1 MKKIVL
7 ICIAAISVASCSL
20 LDSKKATDYN
30 NKIVEEQSKIIKS
43 VFELVNVMQTSDS
56 LHAQQKRAELV
67 TIVDAAIKN
76 AHTLSYSGDD
86 KGLKASYQKL
96 LEFYKKTMSQDYT
109 EIIAISFDKNAD
121 ASAAQRVQEKVDA
134 ISTAESAIDK
144 QFQDAQMAFAKEHN
158 MKVQENELQE
168 QINKINSET
177 DRKSVV

>member
-7 ICIAAISVASCSL
+7 ICITAISVASCSF
-20 LDSKKATDYN
+20 LDSQKATEYN
-30 NKIVEEQSKIIKS
+30 NKIVEEQNKIVKS

-76 AHTLSYSGDD
+76 AQALSYSGDD
-86 KGLKASYQKL
+86 KGLKATYQKM
-96 LEFYKKTMSQDYT
+96 LEFYKKTMSEDYK
-109 EIIAISFDKNAD
+109 EIIALSFDQNAD
-121 ASAAQRVQEKVDA
+121 ASTVTQVQEKVNA
-134 ISTAESAIDK
+134 ISTAESTIDK

-177 DRKSVV
+177 GN

>member
-1 MKKIVL
+1 
-7 ICIAAISVASCSL
+7 
-20 LDSKKATDYN
+20 
-30 NKIVEEQSKIIKS
+30 
-43 VFELVNVMQTSDS
+43 
-56 LHAQQKRAELV
+56 
-67 TIVDAAIKN
+67 
-76 AHTLSYSGDD
+76 
-86 KGLKASYQKL
+86 
-96 LEFYKKTMSQDYT
+96 MSQDYT

-177 DRKSVV
+177 AN

>member
-1 MKKIVL
+1 MKKIAL
-7 ICIAAISVASCSL
+7 ICIAAISVASCSF

-96 LEFYKKTMSQDYT
+96 LQFYKKTMSEDYT
-109 EIIAISFDKNAD
+109 EIIAISFNKNAK
-121 ASAAQRVQEKVDA
+121 ASDAQRVQEKVDA
-134 ISTAESAIDK
+134 ISTAESAVDK
-144 QFQDAQMAFAKEHN
+144 EFQDAQMAFAKAHD
-158 MKVQENELQE
+158 MKVQENELQQ
-168 QINKINSET
+168 QINKINSE
-177 DRKSVV
+177 SEH